1 MESKEMRYT
10 IKDYPQALRPRERM
24 EQLGAEALSDREL
37 LALLL
42 STGTREY
49 NALELADIV
58 LTECGGVKGLPALSL
73 VELAQFKGVGIGKGA
88 RILAALELGKR
99 MSLSVGDFRPQ
110 INTSREAANLLMD
123 DMRMLEQEMVKIIL
137 LNTKNKV
144 LGIETIAVGGLNQA
158 AVEPRE
164 VFRAAIK
171 KNAHAI
177 ILAHNHP
184 SGDSQP
190 SAEDCLLTERLQ
202 LASELIGIPI
212 LDHIIIGEYGYTSF
226 KEKNLMS

>member
-58 LTECGGVKGLPALSL
+58 LTECGGVKGLAMLSL
-73 VELAQFKGVGIGKGA
+73 TELAQFKGVGIGKGA

-110 INTSREAANLLMD
+110 INSSREAANLLMD
-123 DMRMLEQEMVKIIL
+123 DMCRLEQEMVKIIL

-144 LGIETIAVGGLNQA
+144 LGIETVAVGGLNQA
-158 AVEPRE
+158 VVEPRE
-164 VFRAAIK
+164 VFRAAVK
-171 KNAHAI
+171 KNAYAI
-177 ILAHNHP
+177 ILAHNPP

-202 LASELIGIPI
+202 MASELIGIPI

>member
-58 LTECGGVKGLPALSL
+58 LTECGGVKGLAMLSL
-73 VELAQFKGVGIGKGA
+73 TELAQFKGVGIGKGA

-110 INTSREAANLLMD
+110 INSSREAANLLMD
-123 DMRMLEQEMVKIIL
+123 DMCRLEQEMVKIIL

-144 LGIETIAVGGLNQA
+144 LGIETVAVGGLNQA
-158 AVEPRE
+158 VVEPRE
-164 VFRAAIK
+164 VFRAAVK
-171 KNAHAI
+171 KNAYAI

-184 SGDSQP
+184 SGDSQL

-202 LASELIGIPI
+202 MASELIGIPI